1 MSQVDDDSDDDSD
14 DETND
19 IDEVPDLVDSR
30 GDDKDPPYHI
40 PGKPKN
46 DLVDHHQAFLGDVG
60 AIARLIKGL
69 EVIKC

>member
-1 MSQVDDDSDDDSD
+1 MSQVDDDSDDDGD
-14 DETND
+14 DE
-19 IDEVPDLVDSR
+19 IDDDAVPDFVDSR
-30 GDDKDPPYHI
+30 GDDKDPTYHV